1 MRWWQWPTVLSL
13 DAPAV
18 AVLWQR
24 LLAEP
29 AAVHVAGPQAF
40 VLGASVWLAYAADRW
55 IEGWRLDP
63 ARIRTQR
70 HEFYQRRRWPV
81 ATGWLAVLAADLAVA
96 LGELSRRD
104 LLAGAA
110 VLGPVLLYVLSHQ
123 LLHRHHAGR
132 PPKEVC
138 VAALLGAGVA
148 AFLLSAEG
156 GGLRNV
162 ALLLALP
169 LALFVF
175 LCFANCVLISVW
187 EREIDRSH
195 GQTSLALA
203 YAPTA
208 DWSRRLAWLLSIG
221 AALAWFAAPPPARAA
236 VACTA
241 VSAFLLGC
249 LDRAEPRLGWRLAR
263 VLADAALLTP
273 VVPLALR
280 WLR

>member
-18 AVLWQR
+18 AVVWQR

-81 ATGWLAVLAADLAVA
+81 ATCWLAVLAADLAVA

-104 LLAGAA
+104 LLAGVA

-132 PPKEVC
+132 LPKEIC

-148 AFLLSAEG
+148 VFLLAAPAG
-156 GGLRNV
+156 GGWN
-162 ALLLALP
+162 LALP
-169 LALFVF
+169 LALFML

-195 GQTSLALA
+195 GQTSLALE
-203 YAPTA
+203 YPPTA
-208 DWSRRLAWLLSIG
+208 AWSRRLAWLLSAG
-221 AALAWFAAPPPARAA
+221 AA
-236 VACTA
+236 VACLATPPSARTAAACAA
-241 VSAFLLGC
+241 VSACLLGC

-273 VVPLALR
+273 VVPLGLR